1 MNRAGH
7 KFITERKPRYVVAS
21 YHSMGFCCYFDS
33 LIKPYKALWTGA
45 LVSTNV
51 PQAAHQA
58 PTGRARE
65 QFSLK
70 VDGLTAHFTLEGERI
85 VALKDQIA
93 QTTQNAFGYYLKLF
107 GKAPQ
112 QALGEKYTSV
122 PIDIKQGEKWEGET
136 ETSMFR
142 WRVIEP

>member
-7 KFITERKPRYVVAS
+7 ELITERKPRYVVAS
-21 YHSMGFCCYFDS
+21 Y
-33 LIKPYKALWTGA
+33 
-45 LVSTNV
+45 
-51 PQAAHQA
+51 
-58 PTGRARE
+58 
-65 QFSLK
+65 
-70 VDGLTAHFTLEGERI
+70 
-85 VALKDQIA
+85 
-93 QTTQNAFGYYLKLF
+93 YYLKLF

-112 QALGEKYTSV
+112 PALGEKYTSV